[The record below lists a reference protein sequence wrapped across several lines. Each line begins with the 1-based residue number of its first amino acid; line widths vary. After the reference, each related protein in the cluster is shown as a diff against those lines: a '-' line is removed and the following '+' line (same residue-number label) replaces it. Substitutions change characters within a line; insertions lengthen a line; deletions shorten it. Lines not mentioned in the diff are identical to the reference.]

1 VLVETSRGCPYTCDF
16 CVAPIHQGH
25 RFRERSPKAL
35 VDEIERSHLELGVD
49 FFYLWGDTVTLN
61 VKSFTAFCDELIA
74 RNLPIQWFGNARA
87 DNLTDP
93 AFVHRLKK
101 AGCWMLALGIESESE
116 EVRKDM
122 TKRLERQK
130 IVTAFQNMRQ
140 AGLKSFAFFIFGYP
154 GETVQTMEATTR
166 YAIELDPDFAN
177 FYPAVPYP
185 GTALYEKCVREGWL
199 KAEDADWTKME
210 YSYYMLHGNG
220 LDERV
225 VMDAINRAK
234 RRFFLRPS
242 YITRHLGDVARLAMS
257 KQAIVWQVLSRT
269 ILGARTVDTTVAARR
284 ASIPVDGLTRQ

>member
-1 VLVETSRGCPYTCDF
+1 MVNKPYVLVETSRGCPYTCDF

-25 RFRERSPKAL
+25 KFRERSAKVL
-35 VDEIERSHLELGVD
+35 VDEIERAHRELGVD

-130 IVTAFQNMRQ
+130 IQTAFKNMRD
-140 AGLKSFAFFIFGYP
+140 AGVKSFAFFIFGYP
-154 GETVQTMEATTR
+154 GETVA
-166 YAIELDPDFAN
+166 DD
-177 FYPAVPYP
+177 
-185 GTALYEKCVREGWL
+185 GGDDALR
-199 KAEDADWTKME
+199 D
-210 YSYYMLHGNG
+210 
-220 LDERV
+220 
-225 VMDAINRAK
+225 RA
-234 RRFFLRPS
+234 RSRLRQLLS
-242 YITRHLGDVARLAMS
+242 GGA
-257 KQAIVWQVLSRT
+257 LSR
-269 ILGARTVDTTVAARR
+269 ARR
-284 ASIPVDGLTRQ
+284 STRSACAKAG